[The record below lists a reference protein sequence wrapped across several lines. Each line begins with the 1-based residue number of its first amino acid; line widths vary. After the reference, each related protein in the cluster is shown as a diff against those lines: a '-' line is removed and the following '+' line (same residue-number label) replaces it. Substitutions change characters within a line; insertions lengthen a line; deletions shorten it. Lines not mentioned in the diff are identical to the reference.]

1 MSKSSSFT
9 VLAIEFLSHN
19 MYKQE
24 IIESR
29 KAVTLGN
36 QYLAVSLE
44 NNSLDHHKLWK
55 ESWKLKDR
63 KNKNLKGKRAWTK
76 ER

>member
-1 MSKSSSFT
+1 MDTRFKRKLLLALGIRNYLA
-9 VLAIEFLSHN
+9 LAIEFLSHN

-44 NNSLDHHKLWK
+44 NNSLDHHKL
-55 ESWKLKDR
+55 
-63 KNKNLKGKRAWTK
+63 
-76 ER
+76 

>member
-44 NNSLDHHKLWK
+44 NNSL
-55 ESWKLKDR
+55 ESRNVGLRMKDER
-63 KNKNLKGKRAWTK
+63 KQRKKS
-76 ER
+76 